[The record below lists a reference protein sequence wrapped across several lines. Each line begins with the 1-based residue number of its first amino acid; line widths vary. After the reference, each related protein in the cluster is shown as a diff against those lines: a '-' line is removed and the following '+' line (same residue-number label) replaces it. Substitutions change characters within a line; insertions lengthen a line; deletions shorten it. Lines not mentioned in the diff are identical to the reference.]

1 MPLPLELSNVTIS
14 EKFLMMEQLWESLSK
29 DAEENGFSPNWH
41 FDVLDEREKRVKSGQ
56 ATFSDIS
63 EARKRLQKLV

>member
-1 MPLPLELSNVTIS
+1 MPLPLELNNVTVS

-29 DAEENGFSPNWH
+29 DAEEKGFSPNWH
-41 FDVLDEREKRVKSGQ
+41 FDVLDERSKRVENGE